1 MKKEYKVPT
10 IEVIALL
17 SEELLQESA
26 FDPAGILDGNAD
38 YDWFN

>member
-1 MKKEYKVPT
+1 MKKEYNVPT

-17 SEELLQESA
+17 SENLLQESA

-38 YDWFN
+38 YDWFE

>member
-10 IEVIALL
+10 IEVIAFIN
-17 SEELLQESA
+17 EELLQESA
-26 FDPAGILDGNAD
+26 FDPAGILDGDAD